1 MVAEVSKEMKSGKI
15 LDEAKRLTATD
26 RQDIYGD
33 PYINHKRIAD
43 LWSVY
48 LETEISPSQ
57 VALCLCL
64 VKIARLIET
73 PDHLDSIIDLAAYT
87 AIYGEI
93 NDSEK

>member
-1 MVAEVSKEMKSGKI
+1 MNRGKI
-15 LDEAKRLTATD
+15 LDEAKRLTSTD
-26 RQDIYGD
+26 RQETYGD

-43 LWSVY
+43 LWSAY

-73 PDHLDSIIDLAAYT
+73 PDHLDSFIDLAAYA
-87 AIYGEI
+87 AISGEI
-93 NDSEK
+93 SNASQ

>member
-1 MVAEVSKEMKSGKI
+1 MNRGKI

-26 RQDIYGD
+26 RQSIYGD

-64 VKIARLIET
+64 VKIARLMET
-73 PDHLDSIIDLAAYT
+73 KNHLDSFIDLAAYA
-87 AIYGEI
+87 AIGGEI
-93 NDSEK
+93 SNEK

>member
-1 MVAEVSKEMKSGKI
+1 MQRGKI
-15 LDEAKRLTATD
+15 LDEAKRLTHSD
-26 RQDIYGD
+26 RQDTYGD
-33 PYINHKRIAD
+33 PLTNHQRIAD

-87 AIYGEI
+87 PIYGEI

>member
-1 MVAEVSKEMKSGKI
+1 MKSGKI

-48 LETEISPSQ
+48 LEKEISPSQ

-73 PDHLDSIIDLAAYT
+73 PDHEDSFIDLAAYA
-87 AIYGEI
+87 AIAGEI
-93 NDSEK
+93 ESQWK

>member
-1 MVAEVSKEMKSGKI
+1 MKSGKI

-48 LETEISPSQ
+48 LEKEISASQ

-73 PDHLDSIIDLAAYT
+73 PDHEDSFVDLAAY
-87 AIYGEI
+87 ASIAGEI
-93 NDSEK
+93 ESQWK

>member
-1 MVAEVSKEMKSGKI
+1 MNRGKI
-15 LDEAKRLTATD
+15 LDEAKRLTSTD
-26 RQDIYGD
+26 RQQTYGD

-43 LWSVY
+43 LWSAY

-73 PDHLDSIIDLAAYT
+73 PDHLDSFIDLAAYA
-87 AIYGEI
+87 AISGEI
-93 NDSEK
+93 SDASK

>member
-1 MVAEVSKEMKSGKI
+1 LGAVVSKKMKSGKI

-48 LETEISPSQ
+48 LEKEISASQ

-73 PDHLDSIIDLAAYT
+73 PDHEDSFVDLAAY
-87 AIYGEI
+87 ASIAGEI
-93 NDSEK
+93 ESQWK

>member
-1 MVAEVSKEMKSGKI
+1 MNRGKI
-15 LDEAKRLTATD
+15 LDEAKRLTSTD
-26 RQDIYGD
+26 RQETYGD

-43 LWSVY
+43 LWSAY

-73 PDHLDSIIDLAAYT
+73 PDHLDSFIDLAAYA
-87 AIYGEI
+87 AISGEI
-93 NDSEK
+93 SDASK

>member
-1 MVAEVSKEMKSGKI
+1 MDKGEI
-15 LDEAKRLTATD
+15 LDEAKRLTD
-26 RQDIYGD
+26 SERQEIYGE
-33 PYINHKRIAD
+33 PFTNHKRIAD

-48 LETEISPSQ
+48 LETEITPSQ

-73 PDHLDSIIDLAAYT
+73 PDHLDSVIDLVAYA

-93 NDSEK
+93 NELE